1 VSEHPVDT
9 TLRGLVSGP
18 VPNETKALD
27 RVLRLRK
34 QQMEW
39 ISAVVADR
47 DLTAEAKRRRLAKLV
62 EDFRVE
68 KDRLL
73 LEHRREL
80 AEREA
85 RLLRKSFGPPKS
97 TEVEAWRQAATAAA
111 GLESE
116 DQAMVAV
123 GIARRGGDEA
133 WLRSLGS
140 VAFQRGWLRVLQAYL
155 EDRPDVA
162 EALTEVEA
170 MKDPNRRFADQVAFS
185 ALTLPMV
192 PDRGPAEIESER
204 KENQAP
210 FPTLTGRVVE
220 FGG

>member
-1 VSEHPVDT
+1 MD
-9 TLRGLVSGP
+9 RISG
-18 VPNETKALD
+18 
-27 RVLRLRK
+27 
-34 QQMEW
+34 
-39 ISAVVADR
+39 VVADR

-68 KDRLL
+68 KDRLM

-80 AEREA
+80 EEREA

-97 TEVEAWRQAATAAA
+97 ADVEAWRQAATAAA

-140 VAFQRGWLRVLQAYL
+140 VAFERGWPRVLGAYL

-162 EALTEVEA
+162 EALAEIES
-170 MKDPNRRFADQVAFS
+170 MKDPKRRFEDSVAFS
-185 ALTLPMV
+185 GLILPMV
-192 PDRGPAEIESER
+192 PDRGPAELAAER
-204 KENQAP
+204 AENQAP
-210 FPTLTGRVVE
+210 FPMLTGRAID